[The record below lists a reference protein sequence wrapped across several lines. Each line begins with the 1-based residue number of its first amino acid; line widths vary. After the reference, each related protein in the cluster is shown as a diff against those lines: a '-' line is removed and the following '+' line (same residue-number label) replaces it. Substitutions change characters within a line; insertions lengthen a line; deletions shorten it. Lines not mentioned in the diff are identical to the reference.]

1 LALNGAQ
8 LRPDSWGRRLEA
20 LFELLFK
27 YRPVVFERGSLGF
40 DWPVPWAVLFPL
52 ALAAAVA
59 AAWLYRRAS
68 STLSTRDRWM
78 LGGLRV
84 AVIVLVGICLAR
96 PVLAVSRAI
105 EQRNVVGVV
114 VDDSRS
120 MRIVDNGSAARGD
133 YAHQVFGGPDSALFK
148 ALAEK
153 FQLRFFRT
161 SGAGGRSEA
170 LGDTPLNG
178 SRTHL
183 ATSLLRAEEEL
194 AGAPV
199 AGMVVISDGADN
211 SASMPGATP
220 MLEQLLALRARQIPV
235 YTIGVGSERFQRDIE
250 LSRVEVP
257 GTVLRDA
264 SILVEVVVG
273 QRGYAGKKVPVV
285 VEDSGRIIGS
295 REVTLPKDGEASVV
309 RIRVPANEQGAR
321 LLRVRIPVQGD
332 EMVKENNDREAVVV
346 VSDRREKIL
355 YIEGEPRFELK
366 FIRQAVE
373 DDKNLQIVTL
383 LRSAKDKFLRLS
395 VDDSVE
401 LSAGFPKTREE
412 LFAYRGVILGSVE
425 ASFFTV
431 DQLRMLADFV
441 GVRGGGLLA
450 IGGRRALAEG
460 GFAGTPLADA
470 LPVELGP
477 PAGSDSGAT
486 ELTITPTAA
495 GVLHPA
501 TQLAPNDSSTA
512 GLWRQMPP
520 LTTVNE
526 VGRPKPGATVLLEG
540 NVAGERRAR
549 PALTFQRYGRGKAIV
564 FAVQDSWL
572 WQMHQLV
579 PVEDQR
585 HETFWR
591 QLLRWQVSDVPSR
604 VDVMAAAEGAVNEGI
619 PLRVVVSDSAY
630 ARFNGSSVR
639 ADVVSP
645 TGESTQ
651 LPFEWA
657 TDRDG
662 EYTAMMVPG
671 VNGVHTVN
679 VTAVVG
685 RDTIR
690 STAGYVRVA
699 DPTAEFFGAEMR
711 PAVLKQFADET
722 GGKFYRISEASRL
735 PEDIVY
741 TTSGATEVQRLDLWD
756 MPALF
761 VILLGLLG
769 AEWLY
774 RRRRGLA

>member
-1 LALNGAQ
+1 
-8 LRPDSWGRRLEA
+8 LEA

-40 DWPVPWAVLFPL
+40 EWPVPWM
-52 ALAAAVA
+52 ALVPIALVAAVV
-59 AAWLYRRAS
+59 AAWFYRAGQS
-68 STLSTRDRWM
+68 ALTPRDQM
-78 LGGLRV
+78 VLGGLRIATISIV
-84 AVIVLVGICLAR
+84 ALCLAR

-114 VDDSRS
+114 IDDSRS
-120 MRIVDNGSAARGD
+120 MRITDHSSLARGS
-133 YAHQVFGGPDSALFK
+133 YAHEVFGGPDSALFK
-148 ALAEK
+148 ALAGK

-161 SGAGGRSEA
+161 SGAGGRSET
-170 LGDTPLNG
+170 LGDSPLNG

-183 ATSLLRAEEEL
+183 ATALLRAEEEL

-211 SASMPGATP
+211 SAAMPGATP

-235 YTIGVGSERFQRDIE
+235 YTIGVGSERFERDIE
-250 LSRVEVP
+250 VSRVEVP
-257 GTVLRDA
+257 TSVLREA
-264 SILVEVVVG
+264 SILVEVVVS

-295 REVTLPKDGEASVV
+295 REVALPKDGEAAVV
-309 RIRVPANEQGAR
+309 RIRVPASESGAR
-321 LLRVRIPVQGD
+321 LLKVRVPVQSD
-332 EMVKENNDREAVVV
+332 EMVKENNDRESVVV
-346 VSDRREKIL
+346 VNDRREKIL
-355 YIEGEPRFELK
+355 YLEGEPRFELK

-373 DDKNLQIVTL
+373 DDKNLQVVTL
-383 LRSAKDKFLRLS
+383 LRSAKDKFLRMS

-401 LSAGFPKTREE
+401 LSTGFPKTREE
-412 LFAYRGVILGSVE
+412 LFAYRGIILGSVE

-441 GVRGGGLLA
+441 SVRGGGLLA
-450 IGGRRALAEG
+450 LGGRRALAEG
-460 GFAGTPLADA
+460 GFAGTALADA

-486 ELTITPTAA
+486 DITVAPTAA
-495 GVLHPA
+495 GILHPA
-501 TQLAPNDSSTA
+501 TQLAPNDSTTA
-512 GLWRQMPP
+512 TLWRQMPP

-540 NVAGERRAR
+540 RVEGDRRAR
-549 PALTFQRYGRGKAIV
+549 PTLTFQRYGRGKAIV

-572 WQMHQLV
+572 WQMHALV
-579 PVEDQR
+579 SVEDQR

-591 QLLRWQVSDVPSR
+591 QLLRWLVSDVPSR
-604 VDVMAAAEGAVNEGI
+604 VDLVATGEGAINEGI

-630 ARFNGSSVR
+630 ARFNG
-639 ADVVSP
+639 AAVSAELVAP
-645 TGESTQ
+645 NGESTR

-679 VTAVVG
+679 VSAVVG
-685 RDTIR
+685 RDTVK

-699 DPTAEFFGAEMR
+699 DPTAEYFGAEMR

-722 GGKFYRISEASRL
+722 RGRFYRPSEASRL
-735 PEDIVY
+735 PQDIVY

-756 MPALF
+756 MPFLF
-761 VILLGLLG
+761 LLLLSILGG
-769 AEWLY
+769 EWLY

>member
-1 LALNGAQ
+1 M
-8 LRPDSWGRRLEA
+8 EA

-27 YRPVVFERGSLGF
+27 YRPVVFERGALGF
-40 DWPVPWAVLFPL
+40 DWPLPWIALIPL
-52 ALAAAVA
+52 ALVAGVAAVWFYHA
-59 AAWLYRRAS
+59 GRGAL
-68 STLSTRDRWM
+68 TLRDQFV

-84 AVIVLVGICLAR
+84 AAIAIVAFCLAR

-105 EQRNVVGVV
+105 EQRNVIGIV

-120 MRIVDNGSAARGD
+120 MRIADNGDVARGVF
-133 YAHQVFGGPDSALFK
+133 AQKVFGGPDSSLFK
-148 ALAEK
+148 ALAGK

-161 SGAGGRSEA
+161 SGAGGRSET
-170 LGDTPLNG
+170 LGETPLNG

-211 SASMPGATP
+211 SAAMPGATP

-235 YTIGVGSERFQRDIE
+235 YTIGVGSEHFQRDIE
-250 LSRVEVP
+250 LSRVDVP
-257 GTVLRDA
+257 SSVLRDA
-264 SILVEVVVG
+264 SILVEVVVV

-295 REVTLPKDGEASVV
+295 REVSLPKDGEAAVV
-309 RIRVPANEQGAR
+309 RIRVPASERGAR
-321 LLRVRIPVQGD
+321 LFRIRVPVQAD

-346 VSDRREKIL
+346 VNDRREKIL
-355 YIEGEPRFELK
+355 YLEGEPRFELK

-373 DDKNLQIVTL
+373 DDKNLQVVTL

-401 LSAGFPKTREE
+401 LSTGFPKTREE
-412 LFAYRGVILGSVE
+412 LFAYRGIILGSVE

-431 DQLRMLADFV
+431 DQLRMMADFV
-441 GVRGGGLLA
+441 SVRGGGLLA
-450 IGGRRALAEG
+450 LGGRRALAEG

-486 ELTITPTAA
+486 EIAVTPTAA
-495 GVLHPA
+495 GILHPA
-501 TQLAPNDSSTA
+501 TQLAPNDSATA
-512 GLWRQMPP
+512 VLWRQMPP

-540 NVAGERRAR
+540 RASDDRRSR
-549 PALTFQRYGRGKAIV
+549 PTLTFQRYGRGKAIV

-572 WQMHQLV
+572 WQMSQQV
-579 PVEDQR
+579 SVEDQR

-591 QLLRWQVSDVPSR
+591 QLLRWLVSDVPSR
-604 VDVMAAAEGAVNEGI
+604 VDLMAVGEGAANEGI

-630 ARFNGSSVR
+630 ARFNGAAVS
-639 ADVVSP
+639 ADVISP
-645 TGESTQ
+645 SGESTH

-679 VTAVVG
+679 VSAVVG

-699 DPTAEFFGAEMR
+699 DPTAEYFGAEMR
-711 PAVLKQFADET
+711 PAVLRQFADET
-722 GGKFYRISEASRL
+722 GGKFYRTSETERL
-735 PEDIVY
+735 PQDIVY

-756 MPALF
+756 MPVVF
-761 VILLGLLG
+761 LLLVSLLG

>member
-1 LALNGAQ
+1 M
-8 LRPDSWGRRLEA
+8 EA

-27 YRPVVFERGSLGF
+27 YRPVVFERGSFGF
-40 DWPVPWAVLFPL
+40 DMAVPWMALVPL
-52 ALAAAVA
+52 ALVAAVVA
-59 AAWLYRRAS
+59 SWLYRQSKAG
-68 STLSTRDRWM
+68 LSARDQWV

-84 AVIVLVGICLAR
+84 AAIAVVALCLAR
-96 PVLAVSRAI
+96 PILAVSKAI

-120 MRIVDNGSAARGD
+120 MRIVDNGSTARGD
-133 YAHQVFGGPDSALFK
+133 FAHQVFGGADSALFK

-170 LGDTPLNG
+170 LGDVPLNG

-194 AGAPV
+194 SGAPV
-199 AGMVVISDGADN
+199 AGMVLISDGADN

-235 YTIGVGSERFQRDIE
+235 YTIGVGSERFARDIE
-250 LSRVEVP
+250 VSRVEVP
-257 GTVLRDA
+257 GTVLREA
-264 SILVEVVVG
+264 SILVEVVVA
-273 QRGYAGKKVPVV
+273 QRGYAGTKVPVI

-295 REVTLPKDGEASVV
+295 RDVALPKDGEASVV
-309 RIRVPANEQGAR
+309 RIRVPASEKGAR
-321 LLRVRIPVQGD
+321 LLKVRVPIQTG
-332 EMVKENNDREAVVV
+332 EMVKENNERDAVVV

-355 YIEGEPRFELK
+355 YLEGEPRFELK
-366 FIRQAVE
+366 FIRQAVQ
-373 DDKNLQIVTL
+373 DDKNLQVVTL

-395 VDDSVE
+395 VDDSAE
-401 LSAGFPKTREE
+401 LATGFPKTREE
-412 LFAYRGVILGSVE
+412 LFAYRGIILGSVE

-441 GVRGGGLLA
+441 GIRGGGLLVL
-450 IGGRRALAEG
+450 GGRRALAEG
-460 GFAGTPLADA
+460 GYAGTPLADA

-486 ELTITPTAA
+486 EITVTPTAA

-501 TQLAPNDSSTA
+501 TQLAPNDSATA
-512 GLWRQMPP
+512 ALWRQMPR

-526 VGRPKPGATVLLEG
+526 LGRPKPGATVLLEG
-540 NVAGERRAR
+540 LVDGERR
-549 PALTFQRYGRGKAIV
+549 PQPTLTFQRYGRGKAIV
-564 FAVQDSWL
+564 FATQDSWM
-572 WQMHQLV
+572 WQMHQMV
-579 PVEDQR
+579 SVEDQR

-604 VDVMAAAEGAVNEGI
+604 VDVVATGEGAINEGI

-630 ARFNGSSVR
+630 ARSNGASVS
-639 ADVVSP
+639 AEVVAP
-645 TGESTQ
+645 GGEQTH

-662 EYTAMMVPG
+662 EYTATMVPG

-690 STAGYVRVA
+690 STSGYLRVA
-699 DPTAEFFGAEMR
+699 DPTAEYFGAEMR
-711 PAVLKQFADET
+711 PAVLQQFAQET
-722 GGKFYRISEASRL
+722 NGKFYRTSEASRL
-735 PEDIVY
+735 PDDIVY

-756 MPALF
+756 MPVNFLL
-761 VILLGLLG
+761 ILSLLG

>member
-1 LALNGAQ
+1 M
-8 LRPDSWGRRLEA
+8 EA

-27 YRPVVFERGSLGF
+27 YRPVVFERGSIGF
-40 DWPVPWAVLFPL
+40 DWPVPWIAFVPL
-52 ALAAAVA
+52 ALVA
-59 AAWLYRRAS
+59 AMAGIWFYR
-68 STLSTRDRWM
+68 STPSALTPRDKWT
-78 LGGLRV
+78 LAGLRV
-84 AVIVLVGICLAR
+84 TAIAIVAICLAR

-105 EQRNVVGVV
+105 EQRNVIGVV

-120 MRIVDNGSAARGD
+120 MRIADYGPGTRGD
-133 YAHQVFGGPDSALFK
+133 FAKQMFGGPDSALFK
-148 ALAEK
+148 ALSEK
-153 FQLRFFRT
+153 FQLRFFRA
-161 SGAGGRSEA
+161 SGAGGRSEE
-170 LGDTPLNG
+170 LGTVPLNG

-183 ATSLLRAEEEL
+183 ATSVLRAEEEL

-235 YTIGVGSERFQRDIE
+235 YTIGVGSERFARDIE
-250 LSRVEVP
+250 VSRVEVP
-257 GTVLRDA
+257 GSVLREA
-264 SILVEVVVG
+264 SILVEVVVS
-273 QRGYAGKKVPVV
+273 QRGFAGKKVPVV

-295 REVTLPKDGEASVV
+295 RDVTLPRDGEASVV
-309 RIRVPANEQGAR
+309 RIRVPASEGGAR
-321 LLRVRIPVQGD
+321 LFRVRVPVQAD

-355 YIEGEPRFELK
+355 YLEGEPRFELK
-366 FIRQAVE
+366 FIRQAVA
-373 DDKNLQIVTL
+373 DDRNLQVVTL

-401 LSAGFPKTREE
+401 LSTGFPKTREE
-412 LFAYRGVILGSVE
+412 LFAYRGVMLGSIE

-441 GVRGGGLLA
+441 GIRGGGLLA
-450 IGGRRALAEG
+450 LGGRRALAEG
-460 GFAGTPLADA
+460 GYAGTPLADA

-486 ELTITPTAA
+486 EIAVTPTAA
-495 GVLHPA
+495 GILHPA
-501 TQLAPNDSSTA
+501 TQLAPNDSATA

-540 NVAGERRAR
+540 NADGERRTR
-549 PALTFQRYGRGKAIV
+549 PTLTFQRYGRGKAIV
-564 FAVQDSWL
+564 FATQDSWL

-591 QLLRWQVSDVPSR
+591 QLLRWLVSDVPSR
-604 VDVMAAAEGAVNEGI
+604 VDVAAAGEGAINEGI
-619 PLRVVVSDSAY
+619 PLRVAVSDSAY
-630 ARFNGSSVR
+630 VRYNGATVN
-639 ADVVSP
+639 AELLSP
-645 TGESTQ
+645 RGESTR

-662 EYTAMMVPG
+662 EYTALMVPG
-671 VNGVHTVN
+671 VNGVHSVN
-679 VTAVVG
+679 VIAAIG
-685 RDTIR
+685 RDTLR

-711 PAVLKQFADET
+711 PAVLQQVADET
-722 GGKFYRISEASRL
+722 GGKFYRAPDAARL
-735 PEDIVY
+735 AQDVVY
-741 TTSGATEVQRLDLWD
+741 TTSGATEIQRLDLWD
-756 MPALF
+756 MPVLF
-761 VILLGLLG
+761 LLLLSLLA
-769 AEWLY
+769 AEWMY

>member
-1 LALNGAQ
+1 
-8 LRPDSWGRRLEA
+8 
-20 LFELLFK
+20 FK

-40 DWPVPWAVLFPL
+40 DWPVPWFVLVLLAVGAAVLGL
-52 ALAAAVA
+52 
-59 AAWLYRRAS
+59 WLYRSAQAN
-68 STLSTRDRWM
+68 LTRRDQLV

-84 AVIVLVGICLAR
+84 AAIMLVALCLAR

-120 MRIVDNGSAARGD
+120 MRITDHGSLARGEF
-133 YAHQVFGGPDSALFK
+133 AHQVFGGPDSTLFK
-148 ALAEK
+148 ALSEK

-170 LGDTPLNG
+170 LGSTPLNG

-183 ATSLLRAEEEL
+183 ASAVLRAEEEL

-199 AGMVVISDGADN
+199 AGMIVISDGADN
-211 SASMPGATP
+211 SATMPGSTP

-235 YTIGVGSERFQRDIE
+235 YTIGVGQERFARDVE
-250 LSRVEVP
+250 VSRVEVP
-257 GTVLRDA
+257 GTVLKES

-295 REVTLPKDGEASVV
+295 REVVLPRDGEASVV
-309 RIRVPANEQGAR
+309 RIRVPASEAGAR
-321 LLRVRIPVQGD
+321 LLRVRVPVQPD
-332 EMVKENNDREAVVV
+332 EMVKENNDRDAIVV
-346 VSDRREKIL
+346 VSDQREKIL
-355 YIEGEPRFELK
+355 YLEGEPRYELK
-366 FIRQAVE
+366 FIRQAVA
-373 DDKNLQIVTL
+373 DDKNLQVVTL

-401 LSAGFPKTREE
+401 LAGGFPKTREE

-431 DQLRMLADFV
+431 DQLRMLSDFV
-441 GVRGGGLLA
+441 SIRGGGLLA
-450 IGGRRALAEG
+450 LGGRRALAEG
-460 GFAGTPLADA
+460 AFAGTPLADA

-486 ELTITPTAA
+486 EITVTPTAA

-501 TQLAPNDSSTA
+501 TQLAPNDSATA
-512 GLWRQMPP
+512 TLWRQMPP

-540 NVAGERRAR
+540 RAEGDRRAR
-549 PALTFQRYGRGKAIV
+549 PTLTFQRYGRGRAIV
-564 FAVQDSWL
+564 LAVQDSWL
-572 WQMHQLV
+572 WQMHHLV

-591 QLLRWQVSDVPSR
+591 QLLRWLVSDVPSR
-604 VDVMAAAEGAVNEGI
+604 VDVVATGEGAVNEGI

-630 ARFNGSSVR
+630 ARFNGAAVN
-639 ADVVSP
+639 ADVIAP
-645 TGESTQ
+645 NGESTP
-651 LPFEWA
+651 LPFDWA

-671 VNGVHTVN
+671 VNGVHTVK
-679 VTAVVG
+679 VSAVMG
-685 RDTIR
+685 RDTIQ
-690 STAGYVRVA
+690 SALGYVRVA
-699 DPTAEFFGAEMR
+699 DPTAEYFGAEMR

-722 GGKFYRISEASRL
+722 RGKFYRASEVSRL

-741 TTSGATEVQRLDLWD
+741 TTSGATEIQRLDLWD
-756 MPALF
+756 MPILF
-761 VILLGLLG
+761 VLLLSLLG
-769 AEWLY
+769 AEWMY

>member
-1 LALNGAQ
+1 ME
-8 LRPDSWGRRLEA
+8 R

-40 DWPVPWAVLFPL
+40 DWPVPWFVLL
-52 ALAAAVA
+52 VLGLVAAVVA
-59 AAWLYRRAS
+59 VWFYRAGQS
-68 STLSTRDRWM
+68 ALTPRDQAV

-84 AVIVLVGICLAR
+84 AAILIVATCLAR
-96 PVLAVSRAI
+96 PILAVSRAI

-120 MRIVDNGSAARGD
+120 MRITDNENLARGTF
-133 YAHQVFGGPDSALFK
+133 AHQVFGGPDSALFK

-161 SGAGGRSEA
+161 SGAGGRSES
-170 LGDTPLNG
+170 LGDVPLNG
-178 SRTHL
+178 SRTHI
-183 ATSLLRAEEEL
+183 ATSVLRAEEEL

-211 SASMPGATP
+211 SAAMPGATP

-235 YTIGVGSERFQRDIE
+235 YTIGVGAEHFQRDIE

-257 GTVLRDA
+257 TSVLKDA
-264 SILVEVVVG
+264 SILVEVVVV
-273 QRGYAGKKVPVV
+273 QRGYAGKKFPVV

-295 REVTLPKDGEASVV
+295 RDVSMPKDGEAAIV
-309 RIRVPANEQGAR
+309 RIRVPASERGAR
-321 LLRVRIPVQGD
+321 LFRVRVPVQSD

-346 VSDRREKIL
+346 VNDRREKIL
-355 YIEGEPRFELK
+355 YLEGEPRFELK
-366 FIRQAVE
+366 FIRQAVDE
-373 DDKNLQIVTL
+373 DRNLQVVTL
-383 LRSAKDKFLRLS
+383 LRSAKDKFLRMS

-401 LSAGFPKTREE
+401 LSTGFPKTREE
-412 LFAYRGVILGSVE
+412 LFSYRAIILGSME

-441 GVRGGGLLA
+441 SVRGGGLLA
-450 IGGRRALAEG
+450 LGGRRALAEG
-460 GFAGTPLADA
+460 GFAGTPFADA

-486 ELTITPTAA
+486 EITVTPTAA
-495 GVLHPA
+495 GILHPA
-501 TQLAPNDSSTA
+501 TQLAPNDSATTT
-512 GLWRQMPP
+512 LWRQMPP

-540 NVAGERRAR
+540 RAEGERRTR
-549 PALTFQRYGRGKAIV
+549 PTLTFQRYGRGKAIV

-591 QLLRWQVSDVPSR
+591 QLLRWLVSDVPSR
-604 VDVMAAAEGAVNEGI
+604 VDMVAAGEGAINEGI

-630 ARFNGSSVR
+630 ARFNGAAVN
-639 ADVVSP
+639 AEVLSP
-645 TGESTQ
+645 NGESTQ

-679 VTAVVG
+679 LKAVVG

-690 STAGYVRVA
+690 STAGYVRIA
-699 DPTAEFFGAEMR
+699 DPTAEYFGAEMR

-722 GGKFYRISEASRL
+722 GGKFYRTSDVSRL
-735 PEDIVY
+735 PQDIVY

-756 MPALF
+756 MPVIFL
-761 VILLGLLG
+761 ILLSLLG

>member
-1 LALNGAQ
+1 
-8 LRPDSWGRRLEA
+8 LEA

-40 DWPVPWAVLFPL
+40 DWPLPWMALLPL
-52 ALAAAVA
+52 ALVAAVVA
-59 AAWLYRRAS
+59 VWFYRS
-68 STLSTRDRWM
+68 GQNSLTRRDQLV

-84 AVIVLVGICLAR
+84 AVIAIVAICLAR
-96 PVLAVSRAI
+96 PVLAVSRAL
-105 EQRNVVGVV
+105 EQRNVVGIV

-120 MRIVDNGSAARGD
+120 MRINDHGDAARGTF
-133 YAHQVFGGPDSALFK
+133 AHQIFGGPDSALFK
-148 ALAEK
+148 ALSEK

-161 SGAGGRSEA
+161 SGAGGRTET
-170 LGDTPLNG
+170 LGDIPLNG

-183 ATSLLRAEEEL
+183 ATALLRAEEEL
-194 AGAPV
+194 TGAPV

-235 YTIGVGSERFQRDIE
+235 YTIGVGSEHFARDIE

-257 GTVLRDA
+257 TSVLRDA
-264 SILVEVVVG
+264 SILVEVVLT

-285 VEDSGRIIGS
+285 VEDSGRIVGS
-295 REVTLPKDGEASVV
+295 REVSLPKDGEASVV
-309 RIRVPANEQGAR
+309 RIRVPASERGAR
-321 LLRVRIPVQGD
+321 LLHVRVPVQAG
-332 EMVKENNDREAVVV
+332 EMVKENNDRESVVIV
-346 VSDRREKIL
+346 NDGREKIL
-355 YIEGEPRFELK
+355 YLEGEPRFELK

-373 DDKNLQIVTL
+373 EDKNLQVVTL
-383 LRSAKDKFLRLS
+383 LRSAKDKFLRMS

-401 LSAGFPKTREE
+401 LSTGFPKTREE
-412 LFAYRGVILGSVE
+412 LFTYRSIILGSVE

-431 DQLRMLADFV
+431 DQLRMLSDFV
-441 GVRGGGLLA
+441 SVRGGGLLLL
-450 IGGRRALAEG
+450 GGRRALAEG
-460 GFAGTPLADA
+460 GYAGTPLAEA

-486 ELTITPTAA
+486 SIAVTPTAA
-495 GVLHPA
+495 GILHPA
-501 TQLAPNDSSTA
+501 TQLAPNDSATA
-512 GLWRQMPP
+512 ALWRQMPP
-520 LTTVNE
+520 LTSVNE
-526 VGRPKPGATVLLEG
+526 LGRPKPGATVLLEG
-540 NVAGERRAR
+540 RAEGDRRAH
-549 PALTFQRYGRGKAIV
+549 PTLTFQRFGRGKAIV
-564 FAVQDSWL
+564 FATQDAWL
-572 WQMHQLV
+572 WQMHADV

-591 QLLRWQVSDVPSR
+591 QLLRWLVSDVPSR
-604 VDVMAAAEGAVNEGI
+604 VDVMAIGEGAINEGI

-630 ARFNGSSVR
+630 ARFNGAAVT

-645 TGESTQ
+645 NGESTR

-679 VTAVVG
+679 VSAVMG
-685 RDTIR
+685 RDTLK
-690 STAGYVRVA
+690 STVGYVRVA
-699 DPTAEFFGAEMR
+699 DPTAEYFGAEMR

-722 GGKFYRISEASRL
+722 HGKFYRTSDVSRL
-735 PEDIVY
+735 PQDIVY
-741 TTSGATEVQRLDLWD
+741 TTSGATEIQRLDLWD
-756 MPALF
+756 MPAIF
-761 VILLGLLG
+761 VLLLGLLG

>member
-1 LALNGAQ
+1 V
-8 LRPDSWGRRLEA
+8 EA

-40 DWPVPWAVLFPL
+40 DWPVPWMALLPL
-52 ALAAAVA
+52 AFVAAVA
-59 AAWLYRRAS
+59 GAWLYRRSQAGL
-68 STLSTRDRWM
+68 TARDRWV

-84 AVIVLVGICLAR
+84 AVIVFVAACLAR
-96 PVLAVSRAI
+96 PILAVSRAI
-105 EQRNVVGVV
+105 EQRNVVGIV

-120 MRIVDNGSAARGD
+120 MRIADHGSSARGD
-133 YAHQVFGGPDSALFK
+133 YAHQVFGGADSALFK

-153 FQLRFFRT
+153 FQLRFFRA
-161 SGAGGRSEA
+161 SGAGGRSET
-170 LGDTPLNG
+170 LGETPLNG

-199 AGMVVISDGADN
+199 AGMVLISDGADN
-211 SASMPGATP
+211 TASMPGATP

-235 YTIGVGSERFQRDIE
+235 YAIGVGSERFARDIE
-250 LSRVEVP
+250 LARVEVP
-257 GTVLRDA
+257 GTVLREA
-264 SILVEVVVG
+264 SILVEVVLT
-273 QRGYAGKKVPVV
+273 QRGYSGTKVPVV

-295 REVTLPKDGEASVV
+295 RDVALPKDGEATVV
-309 RIRVPANEQGAR
+309 RIRVPASEKGAR
-321 LLRVRIPVQGD
+321 LLKVRVPVQDG
-332 EMVKENNDREAVVV
+332 EMVKENNDRDAIVV
-346 VSDRREKIL
+346 VSDRREKFL
-355 YIEGEPRFELK
+355 YLEGEPRYELK

-383 LRSAKDKFLRLS
+383 LRSAKDKFLRMS

-401 LSAGFPKTREE
+401 LATGFPKTREE
-412 LFAYRGVILGSVE
+412 LFSYRGIILGSVE

-431 DQLRMLADFV
+431 DQLRMLSDFV
-441 GVRGGGLLA
+441 SVRGGGLLA
-450 IGGRRALAEG
+450 LGGRRALAEG

-486 ELTITPTAA
+486 WITVAPTAA

-501 TQLAPNDSSTA
+501 TQLAPNDSATA
-512 GLWRQMPP
+512 GLWRQMPA
-520 LTTVNE
+520 LTTVNAI
-526 VGRPKPGATVLLEG
+526 GRPKPGATVLLEG
-540 NVAGERRAR
+540 RIEGERRAQ
-549 PALTFQRYGRGKAIV
+549 PTLTFQRFGRGKAIV
-564 FAVQDSWL
+564 FATQDAWH
-572 WQMHQLV
+572 WQMDQTV

-604 VDVMAAAEGAVNEGI
+604 VDVAATGEGAINEGI
-619 PLRVVVSDSAY
+619 PLRVAVSDSAY
-630 ARFNGSSVR
+630 VRTNGASVS
-639 ADVVSP
+639 AELVAPGGEVSK
-645 TGESTQ
+645 

-662 EYTAMMVPG
+662 EYTALMVPG
-671 VNGVHTVN
+671 ANGVHTVN
-679 VTAVVG
+679 VTAALG
-685 RDTIR
+685 KDTIR
-690 STAGYVRVA
+690 STVGYVRVA

-711 PAVLKQFADET
+711 PSVLRQFAEET
-722 GGKFYRISEASRL
+722 GGKFYRTSEASRL
-735 PEDIVY
+735 AEDIVY

-756 MPALF
+756 MPINF
-761 VILLGLLG
+761 VLILSLLG

>member
-1 LALNGAQ
+1 
-8 LRPDSWGRRLEA
+8 LEA
-20 LFELLFK
+20 FFELLFK

-40 DWPVPWAVLFPL
+40 DWPVPWIALVPL
-52 ALAAAVA
+52 TLVA
-59 AAWLYRRAS
+59 AGLGVWLYRQSWSAL
-68 STLSTRDRWM
+68 TPRDRWI

-84 AVIVLVGICLAR
+84 AAIAIVATCLAR

-120 MRIVDNGSAARGD
+120 MRIADHGAGARGD
-133 YAHQVFGGPDSALFK
+133 FAHQVFGGPDSALFK

-170 LGDTPLNG
+170 LGDTPLSG

-211 SASMPGATP
+211 SAAMPGAPP

-235 YTIGVGSERFQRDIE
+235 YTIGVGSERFARDIE
-250 LSRVEVP
+250 LARVEVP
-257 GTVLRDA
+257 TTVLRDA
-264 SILVEVVVG
+264 SVLVEVVVS

-295 REVTLPKDGEASVV
+295 REVALPKDGEASVV
-309 RIRVPANEQGAR
+309 RIRVPASEGGAR
-321 LLRVRIPVQGD
+321 LFRVRVPVQPD

-355 YIEGEPRFELK
+355 YLEGEPRFELK
-366 FIRQAVE
+366 FIRQAVV
-373 DDKNLQIVTL
+373 DDKNLQVVTL

-401 LSAGFPKTREE
+401 LATGFPKTREE
-412 LFAYRGVILGSVE
+412 LFAYRGIILGSVE

-431 DQLRMLADFV
+431 DQLRMLSDFV
-441 GVRGGGLLA
+441 SVRGGGLLA
-450 IGGRRALAEG
+450 LGGRRALAEG
-460 GFAGTPLADA
+460 GYAGTPLADA

-486 ELTITPTAA
+486 EITVAPTAA
-495 GVLHPA
+495 GILHPA
-501 TQLAPNDSSTA
+501 TQLAPNDSATA
-512 GLWRQMPP
+512 TLWRQMPA

-540 NVAGERRAR
+540 RADEERRAR
-549 PALTFQRYGRGKAIV
+549 PTLTFQRYGRGKAIV

-604 VDVMAAAEGAVNEGI
+604 VDVVATGDGAINDGI

-630 ARFNGSSVR
+630 ARFNGAAVS
-639 ADVVSP
+639 AEVVSP
-645 TGESTQ
+645 GGESTRV
-651 LPFEWA
+651 PFEWA

-679 VTAVVG
+679 VTAAVG

-690 STAGYVRVA
+690 STAGYVRVS

-722 GGKFYRISEASRL
+722 GGKFYRSADVSRL
-735 PEDIVY
+735 PQDIVY

-761 VILLGLLG
+761 LLLLSILG

>member
-1 LALNGAQ
+1 
-8 LRPDSWGRRLEA
+8 LEA

-40 DWPVPWAVLFPL
+40 EWPVPWM
-52 ALAAAVA
+52 ALVPIALVAAVV
-59 AAWLYRRAS
+59 AAWFYRAGQS
-68 STLSTRDRWM
+68 ALTPRDQM
-78 LGGLRV
+78 VLGGLRIATISIV
-84 AVIVLVGICLAR
+84 ALCLAR

-114 VDDSRS
+114 IDDSRS
-120 MRIVDNGSAARGD
+120 MRITDHSSLARGS
-133 YAHQVFGGPDSALFK
+133 YAHEVFGGPDSALFK
-148 ALAEK
+148 ALAGK

-161 SGAGGRSEA
+161 SGAGGRSET
-170 LGDTPLNG
+170 LGDSPLNG

-183 ATSLLRAEEEL
+183 ATALLRAEEEL

-211 SASMPGATP
+211 SAAMPGATP

-235 YTIGVGSERFQRDIE
+235 YTIGVGSERFERDIE
-250 LSRVEVP
+250 VSRVEVP
-257 GTVLRDA
+257 TSVLREA
-264 SILVEVVVG
+264 SILVEVVVS

-295 REVTLPKDGEASVV
+295 REVALPKDGEAAVV
-309 RIRVPANEQGAR
+309 RIRVPASESGAR
-321 LLRVRIPVQGD
+321 LLKVRVPVQSD
-332 EMVKENNDREAVVV
+332 EMVKENNDRESVVV
-346 VSDRREKIL
+346 VNDRREKIL
-355 YIEGEPRFELK
+355 YLVGEPRFELK

-373 DDKNLQIVTL
+373 DDKNLQVVTL
-383 LRSAKDKFLRLS
+383 LRSAKDKFLRMS

-401 LSAGFPKTREE
+401 LSTGFPKTREE
-412 LFAYRGVILGSVE
+412 LFAYRGIILGSVE

-441 GVRGGGLLA
+441 SVRGGGLLA
-450 IGGRRALAEG
+450 LGGRRALAEG
-460 GFAGTPLADA
+460 GFAGTALADA

-486 ELTITPTAA
+486 DITVAPTAA
-495 GVLHPA
+495 GILHPA
-501 TQLAPNDSSTA
+501 TQLAPNDSTTA
-512 GLWRQMPP
+512 TLWRQMPP

-540 NVAGERRAR
+540 RVEGDRRAR
-549 PALTFQRYGRGKAIV
+549 PTLTFQRYGRGKAIV

-572 WQMHQLV
+572 WQMHALV
-579 PVEDQR
+579 SVEDQR

-591 QLLRWQVSDVPSR
+591 QLLRWLVSDVPSR
-604 VDVMAAAEGAVNEGI
+604 VDLVATGEGAINEGI

-630 ARFNGSSVR
+630 ARFNG
-639 ADVVSP
+639 AAVSAELVAP
-645 TGESTQ
+645 NGESTR

-679 VTAVVG
+679 VSAVVG
-685 RDTIR
+685 RDTVK

-699 DPTAEFFGAEMR
+699 DPTAEYFGAEMR

-722 GGKFYRISEASRL
+722 RGRFYRPSEASRL
-735 PEDIVY
+735 PQDIVY

-756 MPALF
+756 MPFLF
-761 VILLGLLG
+761 LLLLSILGG
-769 AEWLY
+769 EWLY

>member
-1 LALNGAQ
+1 
-8 LRPDSWGRRLEA
+8 LEA

-40 DWPVPWAVLFPL
+40 EWPVPWM
-52 ALAAAVA
+52 ALVPIALVA
-59 AAWLYRRAS
+59 ALVAAWFYRAS
-68 STLSTRDRWM
+68 QTALTPRDQM
-78 LGGLRV
+78 VLGGLRIAAISIV
-84 AVIVLVGICLAR
+84 ALCLAR

-114 VDDSRS
+114 IDDSRS
-120 MRIVDNGSAARGD
+120 MRITDHSSLARGS
-133 YAHQVFGGPDSALFK
+133 YAHEVFGGADSALFK

-161 SGAGGRSEA
+161 SGSGGRSET

-183 ATSLLRAEEEL
+183 ATAVLRAEEEL

-211 SASMPGATP
+211 SAASPGSTP
-220 MLEQLLALRARQIPV
+220 MLEQMLALRARQIPV
-235 YTIGVGSERFQRDIE
+235 YTIGVGSERFERDIE
-250 LSRVEVP
+250 VSRVEVP
-257 GTVLRDA
+257 TSVLREA
-264 SILVEVVVG
+264 SILVEVVLS

-295 REVTLPKDGEASVV
+295 REVALPKDGEAAVI
-309 RIRVPANEQGAR
+309 RIRVPASESGAR
-321 LLRVRIPVQGD
+321 LLKVRVPVQSD
-332 EMVKENNDREAVVV
+332 EMVKENNDRESVVV
-346 VSDRREKIL
+346 VNDRREKIL
-355 YIEGEPRFELK
+355 YLEGEPRFELK

-373 DDKNLQIVTL
+373 EDKNLQVVTL
-383 LRSAKDKFLRLS
+383 LRSAKDKFLRMS

-401 LSAGFPKTREE
+401 LSTGFPKTREE
-412 LFAYRGVILGSVE
+412 LFAYRGIILGSVE

-441 GVRGGGLLA
+441 SVRGGGLLA
-450 IGGRRALAEG
+450 LGGRRALAEG
-460 GFAGTPLADA
+460 GFAGTALADA

-486 ELTITPTAA
+486 DITVAPTAA

-501 TQLAPNDSSTA
+501 TQLAPNDSATA
-512 GLWRQMPP
+512 MLWRQMPP
-520 LTTVNE
+520 LTTVND

-540 NVAGERRAR
+540 RVEGDRRAH
-549 PALTFQRYGRGKAIV
+549 PTLTFQRYGRGKAIV

-572 WQMHQLV
+572 WQMHALV
-579 PVEDQR
+579 SVEDQR

-591 QLLRWQVSDVPSR
+591 QLLRWLVSDVPSR
-604 VDVMAAAEGAVNEGI
+604 VDLVATGEGAVNEGI

-630 ARFNGSSVR
+630 ARFNGAAVS
-639 ADVVSP
+639 AEVVSP
-645 TGESTQ
+645 NGETTR

-671 VNGVHTVN
+671 VNGVHTLN
-679 VTAVVG
+679 VSAVMG
-685 RDTIR
+685 RDTIK

-699 DPTAEFFGAEMR
+699 DPTAEYFGAEMR

-722 GGKFYRISEASRL
+722 RGKFYRTSEASRL
-735 PEDIVY
+735 PQDIVY

-756 MPALF
+756 MPFLF
-761 VILLGLLG
+761 LLLLSILGG
-769 AEWLY
+769 EWLY

>member
-1 LALNGAQ
+1 
-8 LRPDSWGRRLEA
+8 LEA

-40 DWPVPWAVLFPL
+40 DWPVPWMALVPL
-52 ALAAAVA
+52 ALVAAAA
-59 AAWLYRRAS
+59 GAWLYRQAPS
-68 STLSTRDRWM
+68 DLTARDRWV

-84 AVIVLVGICLAR
+84 AAITIVAICLAR

-114 VDDSRS
+114 IDDSRS
-120 MRIVDNGSAARGD
+120 MRIADPGGGAGARGD
-133 YAHQVFGGPDSALFK
+133 YAHEVFGGPDSALFK

-161 SGAGGRSEA
+161 SGAGGRSEV

-211 SASMPGATP
+211 SAAMPGATP

-235 YTIGVGSERFQRDIE
+235 YTIGVGSERFERDIE
-250 LSRVEVP
+250 LSRIEVP
-257 GTVLRDA
+257 GTVLREA
-264 SILVEVVVG
+264 SIVVEVVLA

-295 REVTLPKDGEASVV
+295 REVTLPKDGEAAVV
-309 RIRVPANEQGAR
+309 RIRVPASERGAR
-321 LLRVRIPVQGD
+321 LFRVRVPVQPD

-355 YIEGEPRFELK
+355 YLEGEPRFELK
-366 FIRQAVE
+366 YIRRAVAE
-373 DDKNLQIVTL
+373 DQNLQVVTL

-401 LSAGFPKTREE
+401 LATGFPKTREE
-412 LFAYRGVILGSVE
+412 LFAYRGIILGSVE

-431 DQLRMLADFV
+431 DQLRMLADFI

-450 IGGRRALAEG
+450 LGGRRALAEG

-486 ELTITPTAA
+486 EIVVTPTAA

-501 TQLAPNDSSTA
+501 TQLAPNDSATA
-512 GLWRQMPP
+512 ALWRQMPP

-540 NVAGERRAR
+540 RTESERRVR

-572 WQMHQLV
+572 WQMHHLV

-604 VDVMAAAEGAVNEGI
+604 VDLVATGDGAVNEGI

-630 ARFNGSSVR
+630 ARSNGASVS
-639 ADVVSP
+639 AEILSP
-645 TGESTQ
+645 GGESAPM
-651 LPFEWA
+651 PFEWA

-662 EYTAMMVPG
+662 EYAAMLVPG

-722 GGKFYRISEASRL
+722 GGKFYRTSEAARL

-761 VILLGLLG
+761 LLLLGILG

>member
-1 LALNGAQ
+1 M
-8 LRPDSWGRRLEA
+8 EA

-27 YRPVVFERGSLGF
+27 YRPVVFERGSLAF
-40 DWPVPWAVLFPL
+40 DWPVPWVALVLL
-52 ALAAAVA
+52 ALVAAVVA
-59 AAWLYRRAS
+59 IWFYRAGQ
-68 STLSTRDRWM
+68 STLTARDKAV

-84 AVIVLVGICLAR
+84 AAILIVATCLAR
-96 PVLAVSRAI
+96 PILAVSRAI
-105 EQRNVVGVV
+105 EQRNVVGIV

-120 MRIVDNGSAARGD
+120 MRIADHSDLPRGKF
-133 YAHQVFGGPDSALFK
+133 AHQVFGSPDSALFK

-170 LGDTPLNG
+170 LGDVPLNG

-199 AGMVVISDGADN
+199 AGMIVISDGADN
-211 SASMPGATP
+211 SAAAPGATP

-235 YTIGVGSERFQRDIE
+235 YSVGVGTEHFARDIE

-257 GTVLRDA
+257 TSVLKDA
-264 SILVEVVVG
+264 SILVEVVVV
-273 QRGYAGKKVPVV
+273 QRGYAGKKFPVV

-295 REVTLPKDGEASVV
+295 REVTMPRDGEAAVA
-309 RIRVPANEQGAR
+309 RIRVPASEKGAR
-321 LLRVRIPVQGD
+321 LFKVRVPVQPD
-332 EMVKENNDREAVVV
+332 EMVKENNDRAAVVV
-346 VSDRREKIL
+346 VNDRREKIL
-355 YIEGEPRFELK
+355 YLEGEPRYELK

-373 DDKNLQIVTL
+373 DDKNLQVVTL
-383 LRSAKDKFLRLS
+383 LRSAKDKFLRMS

-401 LSAGFPKTREE
+401 LSGGFPKTREE
-412 LFAYRGVILGSVE
+412 LFGYRAVILGSVE

-450 IGGRRALAEG
+450 LGGRRALAEG

-486 ELTITPTAA
+486 EITVAPTAA
-495 GVLHPA
+495 GMLHPA
-501 TQLAPNDSSTA
+501 TQLAPNDSATA
-512 GLWRQMPP
+512 TLWRQMPP

-540 NVAGERRAR
+540 RTEGDRRVR
-549 PALTFQRYGRGKAIV
+549 PTLTFQRYGRGKAIV

-572 WQMHQLV
+572 WQMHQMV

-591 QLLRWQVSDVPSR
+591 QMLRWLVSDVPSR
-604 VDVMAAAEGAVNEGI
+604 VDMVAAAEGAVNEGI

-630 ARFNGSSVR
+630 TRFNG
-639 ADVVSP
+639 AAVSAEVLSP
-645 TGESTQ
+645 NGELTR

-679 VTAVVG
+679 VSAVVG

-699 DPTAEFFGAEMR
+699 DPTAEYFGAEMR

-722 GGKFYRISEASRL
+722 GGKFYRASDVSRL
-735 PEDIVY
+735 PQDIVY

-756 MPALF
+756 MP
-761 VILLGLLG
+761 VIFLLILSVLA
-769 AEWLY
+769 AEWMY

>member
-1 LALNGAQ
+1 
-8 LRPDSWGRRLEA
+8 LER

-40 DWPVPWAVLFPL
+40 EWPVPWM
-52 ALAAAVA
+52 ALVPIALVA
-59 AAWLYRRAS
+59 ALVAAWFYRAGQS
-68 STLSTRDRWM
+68 ALTPRDQM
-78 LGGLRV
+78 VLGGLRIAAISIV
-84 AVIVLVGICLAR
+84 ALCLAR

-114 VDDSRS
+114 IDDSRS
-120 MRIVDNGSAARGD
+120 MRITDHASLARGS

-161 SGAGGRSEA
+161 SGAGGRSET

-183 ATSLLRAEEEL
+183 ATAVLRAEEEL

-211 SASMPGATP
+211 SAAMPGATP

-235 YTIGVGSERFQRDIE
+235 YTIGVGAERFERDIE
-250 LSRVEVP
+250 VSRVEVP
-257 GTVLRDA
+257 TSVLREA
-264 SILVEVVVG
+264 SILVEVVVS

-295 REVTLPKDGEASVV
+295 REVALPRDGEAAVV
-309 RIRVPANEQGAR
+309 RIRVPASESGAR
-321 LLRVRIPVQGD
+321 LLKVRVPVQSD
-332 EMVKENNDREAVVV
+332 EMVKENNDRESVVV
-346 VSDRREKIL
+346 VNDRREKIL
-355 YIEGEPRFELK
+355 YLEGEPRFELK

-373 DDKNLQIVTL
+373 DDKNLQVVTL
-383 LRSAKDKFLRLS
+383 LRSAKDKFLRMS

-401 LSAGFPKTREE
+401 LATGFPKTREE
-412 LFAYRGVILGSVE
+412 LFAYRGIILGSVE

-431 DQLRMLADFV
+431 DQLRMMADFV
-441 GVRGGGLLA
+441 SVRGGGLLA
-450 IGGRRALAEG
+450 LGGRRALAEG
-460 GFAGTPLADA
+460 GFAGTALADA

-486 ELTITPTAA
+486 DITVAPTAA
-495 GVLHPA
+495 GILHPA
-501 TQLAPNDSSTA
+501 TQLAPNDSTTA
-512 GLWRQMPP
+512 TLWRQMPP

-540 NVAGERRAR
+540 RVEGDRRVR
-549 PALTFQRYGRGKAIV
+549 PTLTFQRYGRGKAIV

-572 WQMHQLV
+572 WQMHALV
-579 PVEDQR
+579 SVEDQR

-591 QLLRWQVSDVPSR
+591 QLLRWLVSDVPAR
-604 VDVMAAAEGAVNEGI
+604 VDLVATGDGAVNEGI

-630 ARFNGSSVR
+630 ARFNGAAVS
-639 ADVVSP
+639 AEVVSP
-645 TGESTQ
+645 TGESTR

-671 VNGVHTVN
+671 VNGVHTLN
-679 VTAVVG
+679 VMAVVG
-685 RDTIR
+685 RDTIK

-699 DPTAEFFGAEMR
+699 DPTAEYFGAEMR

-722 GGKFYRISEASRL
+722 RGKFYRTSEASRL
-735 PEDIVY
+735 PQDIVY

-756 MPALF
+756 MPFLF
-761 VILLGLLG
+761 LLLLSVLG

>member
-1 LALNGAQ
+1 
-8 LRPDSWGRRLEA
+8 LEA

-40 DWPVPWAVLFPL
+40 EWPVPWM
-52 ALAAAVA
+52 ALVPVALVAAVV
-59 AAWLYRRAS
+59 AAWFYRAGQS
-68 STLSTRDRWM
+68 ALTRRDQM
-78 LGGLRV
+78 VLGGLRIATISIV
-84 AVIVLVGICLAR
+84 ALCLAR

-114 VDDSRS
+114 IDDSRS
-120 MRIVDNGSAARGD
+120 MRITDHSSLARGS
-133 YAHQVFGGPDSALFK
+133 YAHQVFGGSDSALFK

-161 SGAGGRSEA
+161 SGAGGRSET

-183 ATSLLRAEEEL
+183 ATALLRAEEEL

-211 SASMPGATP
+211 SAAMPGATP

-235 YTIGVGSERFQRDIE
+235 YTIGVGSERFERDIE
-250 LSRVEVP
+250 VSRVEVP
-257 GTVLRDA
+257 SSVLREA
-264 SILVEVVVG
+264 SILVEVVVS

-295 REVTLPKDGEASVV
+295 REVALPKDGEAAVV
-309 RIRVPANEQGAR
+309 RIRVPASESGAR
-321 LLRVRIPVQGD
+321 LLKVRVPVQPD
-332 EMVKENNDREAVVV
+332 EMVKENNDRESVVV
-346 VSDRREKIL
+346 VNDRREKIL
-355 YIEGEPRFELK
+355 YLEGEPRFELK

-373 DDKNLQIVTL
+373 DDKNLQVVTL
-383 LRSAKDKFLRLS
+383 LRSAKDKFLRMS

-401 LSAGFPKTREE
+401 LSTGFPKTREE
-412 LFAYRGVILGSVE
+412 LFSYRGIILGSVE

-441 GVRGGGLLA
+441 SVRGGGLLA
-450 IGGRRALAEG
+450 LGGRRALAEG
-460 GFAGTPLADA
+460 GFAGTALADA

-486 ELTITPTAA
+486 DITVAPTAA
-495 GVLHPA
+495 GILHPA
-501 TQLAPNDSSTA
+501 TQLAPNDSTTA
-512 GLWRQMPP
+512 TLWRQMPP

-540 NVAGERRAR
+540 RVEGDRRTR
-549 PALTFQRYGRGKAIV
+549 PTLTFQRYGRGKAIV
-564 FAVQDSWL
+564 FAVQDSWM
-572 WQMHQLV
+572 WQMHALV
-579 PVEDQR
+579 SVEDQR

-591 QLLRWQVSDVPSR
+591 QLLRWLVSDVPSR
-604 VDVMAAAEGAVNEGI
+604 VDLVATGEGAINEGI

-630 ARFNGSSVR
+630 ARFNG
-639 ADVVSP
+639 AAVSAELVAP
-645 TGESTQ
+645 NGESTR

-662 EYTAMMVPG
+662 EYAAMMVPG

-679 VTAVVG
+679 VSAVVG
-685 RDTIR
+685 RDTVK

-699 DPTAEFFGAEMR
+699 DPTAEYFGAEMR

-722 GGKFYRISEASRL
+722 RGKFYRTSEASRL
-735 PEDIVY
+735 PQDIVY

-756 MPALF
+756 MPF
-761 VILLGLLG
+761 VFLLLLSILGG
-769 AEWLY
+769 EWLY

>member
-1 LALNGAQ
+1 
-8 LRPDSWGRRLEA
+8 LEA
-20 LFELLFK
+20 FFELLFK

-40 DWPVPWAVLFPL
+40 DWPVPWI
-52 ALAAAVA
+52 ALVSLTLVA
-59 AAWLYRRAS
+59 AGLSVWLYRQSWSAL
-68 STLSTRDRWM
+68 TPRDRWI

-84 AVIVLVGICLAR
+84 AAIAIVATCLAR

-120 MRIVDNGSAARGD
+120 MRIADHGAGARGD
-133 YAHQVFGGPDSALFK
+133 FAHQVFGGPDSALFK

-170 LGDTPLNG
+170 LGDTPLSG

-211 SASMPGATP
+211 SAAMPGAPP

-235 YTIGVGSERFQRDIE
+235 YTIGVGSERFARDIE
-250 LSRVEVP
+250 LARVEVP
-257 GTVLRDA
+257 TTVLRDA
-264 SILVEVVVG
+264 SVLVEVVVS

-295 REVTLPKDGEASVV
+295 REVALPKDGEASVV
-309 RIRVPANEQGAR
+309 RIRVPASEGGAR
-321 LLRVRIPVQGD
+321 LFRVRVPVQPD

-355 YIEGEPRFELK
+355 YLEGEPRFELK
-366 FIRQAVE
+366 FIRQAVV
-373 DDKNLQIVTL
+373 DDKNLQVVTL

-401 LSAGFPKTREE
+401 LATGFPKTREE
-412 LFAYRGVILGSVE
+412 LFAYRGIILGSVE

-431 DQLRMLADFV
+431 DQLRMLSDFV
-441 GVRGGGLLA
+441 SVRGGGLLA
-450 IGGRRALAEG
+450 LGGRRALAEG
-460 GFAGTPLADA
+460 GYAGTPLADA

-486 ELTITPTAA
+486 EITVAPTAA
-495 GVLHPA
+495 GILHPA
-501 TQLAPNDSSTA
+501 TQLAPNDSATA
-512 GLWRQMPP
+512 TLWRQMPA

-540 NVAGERRAR
+540 RADEERRAR
-549 PALTFQRYGRGKAIV
+549 PTLTFQRYGRGKAIV

-604 VDVMAAAEGAVNEGI
+604 VDVVATGDGAINDGI

-630 ARFNGSSVR
+630 ARFNGAAVS
-639 ADVVSP
+639 AEVVSP
-645 TGESTQ
+645 GGESTRV
-651 LPFEWA
+651 PFEWA

-679 VTAVVG
+679 VTAAVG

-690 STAGYVRVA
+690 STAGYVRVS

-722 GGKFYRISEASRL
+722 GGKFYRSADVSRL
-735 PEDIVY
+735 PQDIVY

-761 VILLGLLG
+761 LLLLSILG

>member
-1 LALNGAQ
+1 M
-8 LRPDSWGRRLEA
+8 EA

-40 DWPVPWAVLFPL
+40 DWPVPWMVLVPL
-52 ALAAAVA
+52 ALVAAVA
-59 AAWLYRRAS
+59 GAWLYWQSRAGL
-68 STLSTRDRWM
+68 TVRDQWV

-84 AVIVLVGICLAR
+84 FAIAIVATCLAR

-120 MRIVDNGSAARGD
+120 MRIADHGSAARGD

-161 SGAGGRSEA
+161 SGAGGRSEV
-170 LGDTPLNG
+170 LGDVALNG

-211 SASMPGATP
+211 SASVAGATP

-235 YTIGVGSERFQRDIE
+235 YTIGVGSERFVRDVE

-264 SILVEVVVG
+264 SILVEVVLT
-273 QRGYAGKKVPVV
+273 QRGYAGTKVPVV
-285 VEDSGRIIGS
+285 VEDSGRIIGT
-295 REVTLPKDGEASVV
+295 REVPLPRDGEAAVV
-309 RIRVPANEQGAR
+309 RIRVPASESGAR
-321 LLRVRIPVQGD
+321 LLRVRVPVQSD

-355 YIEGEPRFELK
+355 YLEGEPRFELK

-373 DDKNLQIVTL
+373 DDKNLQVVTL

-395 VDDSVE
+395 VDDSIE
-401 LSAGFPKTREE
+401 LATGFPKTREE

-450 IGGRRALAEG
+450 LGGRRALAEG

-486 ELTITPTAA
+486 EIVVAPTAA

-501 TQLAPNDSSTA
+501 TQLAPNDSATA
-512 GLWRQMPP
+512 ALWRQMPP

-526 VGRPKPGATVLLEG
+526 VGRTKPGATVLLEG
-540 NVAGERRAR
+540 RADGDRRAR
-549 PALTFQRYGRGKAIV
+549 PTLTFQRYGRGKAIV

-604 VDVMAAAEGAVNEGI
+604 VDAVATGEGAPNEGI

-630 ARFNGSSVR
+630 ARFNG
-639 ADVVSP
+639 AAVSAEVISP
-645 TGESTQ
+645 SGESTR

-711 PAVLKQFADET
+711 PAVLRQFADET
-722 GGKFYRISEASRL
+722 GGKFYRTSEASRL
-735 PEDIVY
+735 AEDIVY

-756 MPALF
+756 MPILF
-761 VILLGLLG
+761 VLLLSALG

>member
-1 LALNGAQ
+1 M
-8 LRPDSWGRRLEA
+8 EA

-40 DWPVPWAVLFPL
+40 EWPVPWM
-52 ALAAAVA
+52 ALVPIALVA
-59 AAWLYRRAS
+59 ALVAAWFYRAS
-68 STLSTRDRWM
+68 RSALTPRDQM
-78 LGGLRV
+78 VLGGLRIAAISIV
-84 AVIVLVGICLAR
+84 ALCLAR

-105 EQRNVVGVV
+105 EQRNVVGIVI
-114 VDDSRS
+114 DDSRS
-120 MRIVDNGSAARGD
+120 MRITDHSSLARGS
-133 YAHQVFGGPDSALFK
+133 YAHEVFGGPDSALFK

-161 SGAGGRSEA
+161 SGAGGRSET

-183 ATSLLRAEEEL
+183 ATALLRAEEEL

-211 SASMPGATP
+211 SAASPGSTP
-220 MLEQLLALRARQIPV
+220 MLEQMLALRARQIPV
-235 YTIGVGSERFQRDIE
+235 YTIGVGSERFDRDIE
-250 LSRVEVP
+250 VSRVEVP
-257 GTVLRDA
+257 TSVLREA
-264 SILVEVVVG
+264 SILVEVVLS

-295 REVTLPKDGEASVV
+295 REVALPKDGEAAVI
-309 RIRVPANEQGAR
+309 RIRVPASESGAR
-321 LLRVRIPVQGD
+321 LLKVRVPVQSD
-332 EMVKENNDREAVVV
+332 EMVKENNDRESVVV
-346 VSDRREKIL
+346 VNDRREKIL
-355 YIEGEPRFELK
+355 YLEGEPRFELK

-373 DDKNLQIVTL
+373 DDKNLQVVTL
-383 LRSAKDKFLRLS
+383 LRSAKDKFLRMS

-401 LSAGFPKTREE
+401 LSTGFPKTREE
-412 LFAYRGVILGSVE
+412 LFAYRGIILGSVE

-441 GVRGGGLLA
+441 SVRGGGLLA
-450 IGGRRALAEG
+450 LGGRRALAEG
-460 GFAGTPLADA
+460 GFAGTALADA

-486 ELTITPTAA
+486 DITVAPTAA

-501 TQLAPNDSSTA
+501 TQLAPNDSATA
-512 GLWRQMPP
+512 TLWRQMPP

-540 NVAGERRAR
+540 RVEGDRRAR
-549 PALTFQRYGRGKAIV
+549 PTLTFQRYGRGKAIV

-572 WQMHQLV
+572 WQMHALV
-579 PVEDQR
+579 SVEDQR

-591 QLLRWQVSDVPSR
+591 QLLRWLVSDVPSR
-604 VDVMAAAEGAVNEGI
+604 VDLVATGEGAVNEGI

-630 ARFNGSSVR
+630 ARFNGAAVS
-639 ADVVSP
+639 AEVVSP
-645 TGESTQ
+645 NGETTR

-671 VNGVHTVN
+671 VNGVHTLN
-679 VTAVVG
+679 VSAVMG
-685 RDTIR
+685 RDTIK

-699 DPTAEFFGAEMR
+699 DPTAEYFGAEMR

-722 GGKFYRISEASRL
+722 RGKFYRTSEASRL
-735 PEDIVY
+735 PQDIVY

-756 MPALF
+756 MPFLF
-761 VILLGLLG
+761 LLLLSILGG
-769 AEWLY
+769 EWLY

>member
-1 LALNGAQ
+1 M
-8 LRPDSWGRRLEA
+8 EA

-40 DWPVPWAVLFPL
+40 EWPVPWMVLVPL
-52 ALAAAVA
+52 AVVA
-59 AAWLYRRAS
+59 AGVSAWWYRAARTNLAP
-68 STLSTRDRWM
+68 RDQWV

-84 AVIVLVGICLAR
+84 TALLIVATCLAR

-120 MRIVDNGSAARGD
+120 MRIADHGAAARGD

-148 ALAEK
+148 ALATK

-161 SGAGGRSEA
+161 SGAGGRTESIGE
-170 LGDTPLNG
+170 TPLNG

-183 ATSLLRAEEEL
+183 AAALLRAEEEL
-194 AGAPV
+194 SGAPV

-211 SASMPGATP
+211 SAAMPGATP

-235 YTIGVGSERFQRDIE
+235 YAIGVGSERFARDIE

-257 GTVLRDA
+257 TTVLRDA
-264 SILVEVVVG
+264 SILVEVVLV
-273 QRGYAGKKVPVV
+273 QRGYAGRKVPVV
-285 VEDSGRIIGS
+285 VEDSGRILGS
-295 REVTLPKDGEASVV
+295 REVSLPKDGEASVV
-309 RIRVPANEQGAR
+309 RIRVPASESGAR
-321 LLRVRIPVQGD
+321 LLTIRVPVQAD
-332 EMVKENNDREAVVV
+332 EMVKENNDRAAVVV
-346 VSDRREKIL
+346 VSDRREKLL
-355 YIEGEPRFELK
+355 YLEGEPRFELK

-373 DDKNLQIVTL
+373 DDKNLQVVTL

-401 LSAGFPKTREE
+401 LATGFPKTREE
-412 LFAYRGVILGSVE
+412 LFAYRGIVLGSVE

-441 GVRGGGLLA
+441 SIRGGGLLA
-450 IGGRRALAEG
+450 LGGRRALAEG
-460 GFAGTPLADA
+460 GFAGTALADA

-486 ELTITPTAA
+486 EITITPTAA

-501 TQLAPNDSSTA
+501 TQLAPNDSATA
-512 GLWRQMPP
+512 MLWRQMPP
-520 LTTVNE
+520 LTTVND

-540 NVAGERRAR
+540 RADGERRAN
-549 PALTFQRYGRGKAIV
+549 PTLTFQRYGRGKAIV

-579 PVEDQR
+579 SAEDQR

-591 QLLRWQVSDVPSR
+591 QLLRWLVSDVPSR
-604 VDVMAAAEGAVNEGI
+604 VDLMAAGDGAVNEGI

-630 ARFNGSSVR
+630 ARFNG
-639 ADVVSP
+639 AAVSAEIIAP
-645 TGESTQ
+645 DGESTQ
-651 LPFEWA
+651 LPFDWA

-671 VNGVHTVN
+671 ANGVHTVN
-679 VTAVVG
+679 VKAVMG

-722 GGKFYRISEASRL
+722 GGKFYRASEAARL

-761 VILLGLLG
+761 MLLLSILG